1 MGRAIGKAGEV
12 TQDVPCV
19 LELKVIADRLTAFP
33 IHDGEGWTL
42 AEIDTVTA
50 QWAGPLA
57 SCCIEV
63 ADAM

>member
-33 IHDGEGWTL
+33 IHDGEGWTFV
-42 AEIDTVTA
+42 EMDTFTG
-50 QWAGPLA
+50 QGAGPLTPPG
-57 SCCIEV
+57 
-63 ADAM
+63 